1 MASREILLALGRV
14 DADPDTIL
22 DAIVERAARLC
33 HADAGQLYLVDG
45 DRIWLSRMT
54 GDVSEE
60 FRSYIGSHP
69 VARDRMSLVG
79 RVAVDRRTQQ
89 ISDVLED
96 DEYERLDLQR
106 VGGYRTLLSA
116 PMMLGDEVIGVF
128 SMWRMHVAPFD
139 EHELRRLDEF
149 GIQGAIALRQVEL
162 LRALEARSGELA
174 TKVVQLEAL
183 REVGEVVS
191 SASTSTRCSRRSSRT
206 PSG

>member
-1 MASREILLALGRV
+1 MDQEHRGDTGDSHASDRYGELRDAVEQSMASREILLALGQV

-45 DRIWLSRMT
+45 DRIWLSRIT

-60 FRSYIGSHP
+60 FRRYIGSHP
-69 VARDRMSLVG
+69 VDRDRVSLVG

-89 ISDVLED
+89 IPDVLAD
-96 DEYERLDLQR
+96 AEYERLDLQR
-106 VGGYRTLLSA
+106 VGGYRTLLAA

-128 SMWRMHVAPFD
+128 SMWRMQVSPFD
-139 EHELRRLDEF
+139 EHELGRLDEF

-162 LRALEARSGELA
+162 
-174 TKVVQLEAL
+174 
-183 REVGEVVS
+183 
-191 SASTSTRCSRRSSRT
+191 SACPRGAQR
-206 PSG
+206 